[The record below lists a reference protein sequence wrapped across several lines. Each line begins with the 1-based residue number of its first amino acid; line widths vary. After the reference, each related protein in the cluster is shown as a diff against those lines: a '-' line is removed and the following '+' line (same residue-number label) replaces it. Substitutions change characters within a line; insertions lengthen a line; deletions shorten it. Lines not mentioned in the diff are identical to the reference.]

1 MREAMEGA
9 MTLRVPLKVNI
20 KVGPDWEH
28 LSELPKGTPG
38 ASQTLATPHGPQV
51 SSPSSL
57 TLLI

>member
-1 MREAMEGA
+1 MSVTAQEVAPFVREAMEGA

-38 ASQTLATPHGPQV
+38 ASPTLAGGR
-51 SSPSSL
+51 S
-57 TLLI
+57 

>member
-38 ASQTLATPHGPQV
+38 ASPTLA
-51 SSPSSL
+51 SPL
-57 TLLI
+57 AAGE

>member
-9 MTLRVPLKVNI
+9 MALRVPLKVNI

-38 ASQTLATPHGPQV
+38 ASPTLAPPPA
-51 SSPSSL
+51 SD
-57 TLLI
+57 

>member
-38 ASQTLATPHGPQV
+38 ASPVVPPA
-51 SSPSSL
+51 SD
-57 TLLI
+57 

>member
-9 MTLRVPLKVNI
+9 MALRVPLKVNI

-38 ASQTLATPHGPQV
+38 ASPTLAALPDDV
-51 SSPSSL
+51 
-57 TLLI
+57 